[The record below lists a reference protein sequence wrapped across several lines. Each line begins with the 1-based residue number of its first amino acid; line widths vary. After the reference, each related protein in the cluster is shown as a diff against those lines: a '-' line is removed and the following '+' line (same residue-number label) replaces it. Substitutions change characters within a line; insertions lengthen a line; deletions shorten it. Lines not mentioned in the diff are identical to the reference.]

1 MRKTN
6 TIQYNQCSMTF
17 LPFLPGMIINV
28 KYIHI
33 KALFLIFGKNF
44 NQIFLTLHLKKKN
57 KLTRWKVNVLSTL
70 LILCGISI

>member
-28 KYIHI
+28 KYNHI
-33 KALFLIFGKNF
+33 KALFLIFGIKF
-44 NQIFLTLHLKKKN
+44 NQIFLTLHFF
-57 KLTRWKVNVLSTL
+57 
-70 LILCGISI
+70 